1 MILHDD
7 TVIPTKP
14 TVPVY
19 DNKPG
24 RNWTIPARS
33 GWMGIDKGRRRMGSL
48 VGLHLPGQLLRRT
61 VKYCKQAT

>member
-19 DNKPG
+19 DNNPG

-33 GWMGIDKGRRRMGSL
+33 GWMGIDDDGGWE
-48 VGLHLPGQLLRRT
+48 VWWGITFQDN
-61 VKYCKQAT
+61 C